1 LPFPF
6 AVSPICH
13 KQTFQIQCTAALGID
28 CDIDRDIKMCM
39 LFADDPEH
47 AGLREKLG
55 VFYPLRAALRNR

>member
-1 LPFPF
+1 MILYTSCNVFYF
-6 AVSPICH
+6 IIYLSKA
-13 KQTFQIQCTAALGID
+13 AALGID